1 MQNITVYVLFAGD
14 DDSCE
19 NALKGLSNF
28 NRRLSHNSVTKQ
40 ILIHIIFVLL
50 LLNVWYKRYK

>member
-14 DDSCE
+14 DDSRE

-28 NRRLSHNSVTKQ
+28 NRRLSQNSVTIQ
-40 ILIHIIFVLL
+40 ILIIYFCFAIINCMV
-50 LLNVWYKRYK
+50 